1 MIMWI
6 DLTPNPSPRRRG
18 GKVDGFIRMKKICV
32 NLRDPTSPRLRRTGL
47 RETTSQD
54 MAFPVR
60 PVFTPFV
67 VVVGGKYFFPVPECL
82 LFDQAYLRLKGR

>member
-1 MIMWI
+1 MI
-6 DLTPNPSPRRRG
+6 
-18 GKVDGFIRMKKICV
+18 KVVTRYESTVLSNGFIGLSLGMRATLKTIV
-32 NLRDPTSPRLRRTGL
+32 LRLGTIDSRLR
-47 RETTSQD
+47 TTKD

-82 LFDQAYLRLKGR
+82 LFDQEIFLQETIFYCA

>member
-1 MIMWI
+1 MWI

-32 NLRDPTSPRLRRTGL
+32 NLREL
-47 RETTSQD
+47 RETTPQG

-82 LFDQAYLRLKGR
+82 LFDQACLPDTSGWSR

>member
-1 MIMWI
+1 MIMWTN
-6 DLTPNPSPRRRG
+6 LLPSPRRRG
-18 GKVDGFIRMKKICV
+18 KVFIQMKKICV
-32 NLRDPTSPRLRRTGL
+32 NLRDL

-82 LFDQAYLRLKGR
+82 LFDQACCSR